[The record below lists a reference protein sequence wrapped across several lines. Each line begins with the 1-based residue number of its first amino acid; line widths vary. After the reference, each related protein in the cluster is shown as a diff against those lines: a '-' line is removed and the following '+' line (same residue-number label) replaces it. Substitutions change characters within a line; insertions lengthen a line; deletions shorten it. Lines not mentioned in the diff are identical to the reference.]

1 MKISISERVSGA
13 IGIIATGVFYP
24 VVAMAA
30 AKTAA
35 ELNNPSRVIDLTG
48 GSSTLRGSALTISG
62 VVDLIKYVV
71 GALSAVAYI
80 AITAYILWAGLKM
93 AMARDNTTEFA
104 KGKTS
109 LWHAVLA
116 ALVIFGVNLII
127 YSLQLIAVD
136 PSGAIR

>member
-1 MKISISERVSGA
+1 MKISNA

-24 VVAMAA
+24 VVAMADSFDYI
-30 AKTAA
+30 
-35 ELNNPSRVIDLTG
+35 PGMTG
-48 GSSTLRGSALTISG
+48 GWGDTFNRLPRGSALTISG